1 MRSKILYGLFLIVV
15 TFILLEVTL
24 RLTSI
29 QNGHV
34 TYLFGKK
41 SYYLAPLDAPT
52 EFPDINQQ
60 TDGYGIYDAEVG
72 WAYKSWGSAA
82 PLYYANR
89 EGIRCSKDD
98 YERGVA
104 DPTLSDTT
112 AYTIVCIG
120 DSFTHGDEV
129 LFEQTWPYFLEQQTQ
144 ASVLNLGVGGY
155 GIDQATLRYIKFSPK
170 AKIVLLGLITG
181 DFERAYT
188 QIYGLT
194 RGGLK
199 TKPIFEFA
207 EDSASVRNIPAIHGK
222 ALKSAFANTEQ
233 STFFAREPAYPT
245 LFVKHWSDNFYVIR
259 ALKTLSIWRNA
270 RKPIYKTDDDRLSY
284 SLNILSYLNDKVKEN
299 DAELYIV
306 LLDNLNTFEDWKK
319 GEGDPWALLKNKFEE
334 RKLRYVSMDR
344 FMFDQYQQDPDSVIN
359 SGMVHYTP
367 NANLLVARWLSEKE
381 FVKQA
386 TRN

>member
-1 MRSKILYGLFLIVV
+1 MKSKIFYALFLIVV

-24 RLTSI
+24 RLTST
-29 QNGHV
+29 QKGHV

-41 SYYLAPLDAPT
+41 SYYLAPLDVPE

-60 TDGYGIYDAEVG
+60 TDGYGIYDADVG
-72 WAYKSWGSAA
+72 WSYKSWGSAV

-104 DPTLSDTT
+104 DSTLRDTT
-112 AYTIVCIG
+112 AYTITCIG

-129 LFEQTWPYFLEQQTQ
+129 LFEQAWPYYLEQETK
-144 ASVLNLGVGGY
+144 APVLNLGVGGY

-170 AKIVLLGLITG
+170 SKIVLLGLITG
-181 DFERAYT
+181 DFERACT
-188 QIYGLT
+188 QIYGLSG
-194 RGGLK
+194 GGLK
-199 TKPIFEFA
+199 TKPIFEFTG
-207 EDSASVRNIPAIHGK
+207 DSVTVKNIPALHGN
-222 ALKSAFANTEQ
+222 ALKSEFQNPGHSA
-233 STFFAREPAYPT
+233 FFAREAGYPA
-245 LFVKHWSDNFYVIR
+245 LFVKRWPDHFYVIR
-259 ALKTLSIWRNA
+259 VLKTLSIWRNA
-270 RKPIYKTDDDRLSY
+270 RKPIYKTDDSRLTY
-284 SLNILSYLNDKVKEN
+284 CLNILSYLNDKVKEN

-344 FMFDQYQQDPDSVIN
+344 LMFDQYQQTPDSIIN
-359 SGMVHYTP
+359 KGMVHYTP
-367 NANLLVARWLSEKE
+367 HANLLVARWLSEKE

-386 TRN
+386 TLN